1 MVRVIINKHL
11 RQAVEETAVRL
22 SDSKRDGPRQVFVRK
37 SISRLG
43 VSFLAIELTSASSY
57 YRAVRVI
64 AKCSSEVMQDVT
76 DLV

>member
-37 SISRLG
+37 SINRLG
-43 VSFLAIELTSASSY
+43 VSFLAIKLTSASSY

-64 AKCSSEVMQDVT
+64 AKCSSEAMQDVT

>member
-22 SDSKRDGPRQVFVRK
+22 SDSKRDGPKQVFVRK

-43 VSFLAIELTSASSY
+43 VSFLAIELTSELLSCGSGY
-57 YRAVRVI
+57 SKMLVRSH
-64 AKCSSEVMQDVT
+64 AGRH
-76 DLV
+76 